1 MQENVLLNPFVVGKY
16 VSERY
21 FCDRKDETDFL
32 VKQIE
37 NGRNVALISPRRLG
51 KAGLIRHCFNQERI
65 HADFYTFFIDIYA
78 TTSMTEF
85 VYLLGK
91 AIYEELKP
99 RKTVWAERF
108 FQAIASLRVGFK
120 LDAITGEPAFDIGL
134 GDIQMPLNTLDE
146 IFAYL
151 EAADKPCVVA

>member
-51 KAGLIRHCFNQERI
+51 KTGLIRHCFNQERI

-108 FQAIASLRVGFK
+108 FQAIASLRVGF
-120 LDAITGEPAFDIGL
+120 LPHRPRFVRNEGLYNHNPEYRIYGWREIQTGD
-134 GDIQMPLNTLDE
+134 
-146 IFAYL
+146 
-151 EAADKPCVVA
+151 